1 VKANLQEVKYF
12 LNSDNDKRA
21 LLEVKLKQKRKKERQ
36 QKFIEREDKSHMV
49 LSPWI
54 RQRSN
59 SIII

>member
-49 LSPWI
+49 LSP
-54 RQRSN
+54 
-59 SIII
+59 